1 MVNEKLLKKTESL
14 CPRCMEKIPARLV
27 DREGK
32 VIIKK
37 NCPEHGDFEDIYW
50 GNTEG
55 YNRVM
60 RYLHEG
66 TSIENPRT
74 KRDKG
79 CPYDCGLCN
88 EHKSHTILGII
99 DVTNRCNLNCPICF
113 ANANSTGLVYEPSL
127 EQIRKMLENLR
138 KNRPIK
144 SFAFQFSGGEPTIR
158 NDLPEMI
165 KIAKEMGFSYIMVD
179 TNGIKIAEDRKYIKV
194 LHEAGLNSFY
204 LQFDGLDDD
213 VYELTRG
220 MPMLKTKLQAI
231 ENCRKLGLRNIVLVV
246 TLIKGINDKQIGGI
260 IKFAIENSDV
270 ITCVNFQPISFA
282 GKASSMEVKKN
293 RITTNEFMELV
304 EKQTKGRIKKEYF
317 YPIPAMVPASDFIEA
332 YKGRDIPKL
341 STHPCCGI
349 GTYVIINENNSY
361 MPINEIVNVDKFFD
375 ILKMGSKELKKNRGI
390 SLKLSNI
397 RLKARLLSEVL
408 KSVRDSKRRDL
419 IGRIIKNATVKD
431 TINFHKNAVM
441 IGCMHF
447 MDSWNFDMD
456 RVCRCVIH
464 YALPDGRLV
473 PFCSYN
479 TIHRAELERKY
490 SVP

>member
-194 LHEAGLNSFY
+194 LHE
-204 LQFDGLDDD
+204 
-213 VYELTRG
+213 
-220 MPMLKTKLQAI
+220 
-231 ENCRKLGLRNIVLVV
+231 
-246 TLIKGINDKQIGGI
+246 
-260 IKFAIENSDV
+260 
-270 ITCVNFQPISFA
+270 
-282 GKASSMEVKKN
+282 
-293 RITTNEFMELV
+293 
-304 EKQTKGRIKKEYF
+304 
-317 YPIPAMVPASDFIEA
+317 
-332 YKGRDIPKL
+332 
-341 STHPCCGI
+341 
-349 GTYVIINENNSY
+349 
-361 MPINEIVNVDKFFD
+361 
-375 ILKMGSKELKKNRGI
+375 
-390 SLKLSNI
+390 
-397 RLKARLLSEVL
+397 
-408 KSVRDSKRRDL
+408 
-419 IGRIIKNATVKD
+419 
-431 TINFHKNAVM
+431 
-441 IGCMHF
+441 
-447 MDSWNFDMD
+447 
-456 RVCRCVIH
+456 
-464 YALPDGRLV
+464 
-473 PFCSYN
+473 
-479 TIHRAELERKY
+479 
-490 SVP
+490 